1 MELLYTALL
10 YLIQPL
16 VWLRLL
22 LRSRKAPAYRKRWK
36 ERYGFCQNKVEPGG
50 ILLHSV

>member
-22 LRSRKAPAYRKRWK
+22 LRSRKA
-36 ERYGFCQNKVEPGG
+36 
-50 ILLHSV
+50 